1 MTKTTKPITA
11 NAITVGGHNV
21 SRATIVVYMQI
32 MEQQKERVD
41 ALLLAIKD
49 QLDPGT
55 FSFILTDLAKSLQED
70 HKYWYQLQDLLGI
83 RADVLEEV
91 DHE

>member
-1 MTKTTKPITA
+1 MISKNSIIA
-11 NAITVGGHNV
+11 NTITVDGAV
-21 SRATIVVYMQI
+21 ISRAEVIVYMQL

-41 ALLLAIKD
+41 AVLLAIKD
-49 QLDPGT
+49 QLEPGT

-70 HKYWYQLQDLLGI
+70 HKYWYQLQGLLGI
-83 RADVLEEV
+83 RADVLDGV